1 MSIARYDHSAIP
13 VGDADAM
20 LAFYEKLGFTI
31 ESFSLDGFDFWAV
44 QAGAVKI
51 NFHAPKT
58 WEGNA
63 FSLRAPKAVPGS
75 ADFCFV
81 WDGTLQTLT
90 AFLEHAGIPV
100 LTGPVERKGGHQG
113 GTAIGTSIYIRDPDQ
128 NLLEFII
135 YP

>member
-1 MSIARYDHSAIP
+1 MTISRYDHTAIP
-13 VGDADAM
+13 LGKTDAM
-20 LAFYEKLGFTI
+20 LAFYRKLGFSV
-31 ESFSLDGFDFWAV
+31 EPFSFDGFDFWAA
-44 QAGAVKI
+44 QAGGVKI

-63 FSLRAPKAVPGS
+63 FALRAPEALPGS

-81 WDGTLQTLT
+81 WEGTLATLN
-90 AFLEHAGIPV
+90 AFLSELEIEI
-100 LTGPVERKGGHQG
+100 LTGPVVRKGGHLG
-113 GTAIGTSIYIRDPDQ
+113 GTATGQSIYIRDPDQ